1 MCSLQEDFFAED
13 VMGAADDASS
23 SGFEQD
29 KKKRK
34 KAAKRAKKAAKR
46 ADCATP
52 AVGSRAKVWHGNAHH
67 TSGGLTKAD
76 LMKNKHGEIVSKKKH
91 AKAKTAMK
99 KCKNP
104 FSLVLKAMKAAGI
117 KRERGADGR
126 FKKLSAAQLKKLHA
140 AMGVKKKACD
150 KKKKAPKKATKKK
163 QPCKGKA
170 ARKLLK
176 KAKKAAK

>member
-1 MCSLQEDFFAED
+1 MCSLQEDFFSED
-13 VMGAADDASS
+13 IMAGGDES

-29 KKKRK
+29 KKK
-34 KAAKRAKKAAKR
+34 AKRAKAKR
-46 ADCATP
+46 SACDKVP
-52 AVGSRAKVWHGNAHH
+52 AVGSRAKVWHGTAHH
-67 TSGGLTKAD
+67 TSGGLTKKD

-91 AKAKTAMK
+91 AKAKSAMK

-126 FKKLSAAQLKKLHA
+126 FKKLSAAQLKKLRA

-150 KKKKAPKKATKKK
+150 KKKKKPAAAAKKKKKAAKK
-163 QPCKGKA
+163 PCLSKA
-170 ARKLLK
+170 DRALLK
-176 KAKKAAK
+176 KAKKLAK